1 MDLSVLRRTAAEI
14 AAAAVYELYPD
25 VRLLGGG
32 ETPSGFS
39 YDFYFPHSIHLHL
52 IEEKMKH
59 IVREKLPIRT
69 LDMVAFSASEL
80 LKSQGHDA
88 RAEELEDA
96 DGLVQLIQIG
106 PFHDLCPGPHL
117 KNTAEL
123 AAFKITAESL
133 PDNGLRIIGWC
144 HRSKDELKQFLKHL
158 DNYTEASVLG
168 EQMGLW
174 KGAIWLPQGL
184 RMRQQLI
191 EFLKRKWFA
200 GALEVSGPLTGDRME
215 LHRTLAKP
223 KVAEIWTPASQE
235 THMQISFFGK
245 AEEEFISL
253 LQLIGKTLTILGFEH
268 SNVPIGRESDY
279 LVVDGLGRSHSLV
292 HVKKASKKG
301 SSAVDFCIT
310 VVVEKILYQMLE
322 KNLMMVELE
331 NQ

>member
-1 MDLSVLRRTAAEI
+1 LDLSVLRRTAAEI

-39 YDFYFPHSIHLHL
+39 YDFYFPHPIHLHL

-59 IVREKLPIRT
+59 IVREKVAIRT

-80 LKSQGHDA
+80 LKSQGHA
-88 RAEELEDA
+88 LRAEELEGES
-96 DGLVQLIQIG
+96 GLVQLIQIG
-106 PFHDLCPGPHL
+106 SFHDLCPGPHL

-123 AAFKITAESL
+123 AAFKISSESL
-133 PDNGLRIIGWC
+133 PDNRLRIVGWC
-144 HRSKDELKQFLKHL
+144 HRSKDGLKQFLKDL
-158 DNYTEASVLG
+158 GNYTEASQLG

-184 RMRQQLI
+184 RMKQQLI
-191 EFLKRKWFA
+191 EFLKRKWFN
-200 GALEVSGPLTGDRME
+200 GALEVSGPLTDDPME
-215 LHRTLAKP
+215 IHRTLRKP
-223 KVAEIWTPASQE
+223 KVAEVWMGASQE

-245 AEEEFISL
+245 DEGEFISF

-268 SNVPIGRESDY
+268 SNDPMGRESDY

-292 HVKKASKKG
+292 HVKRVSKKG
-301 SSAVDFCIT
+301 SSVVDFCVT
-310 VVVEKILYQMLE
+310 VVVERILYQMLE